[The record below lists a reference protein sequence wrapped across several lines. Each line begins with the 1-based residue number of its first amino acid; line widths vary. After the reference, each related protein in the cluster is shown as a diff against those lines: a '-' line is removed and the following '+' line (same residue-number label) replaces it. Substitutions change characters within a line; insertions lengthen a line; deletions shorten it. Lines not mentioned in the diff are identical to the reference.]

1 MEKFQVKGREKA
13 VNHPLR
19 KATTYMCVCV
29 FLMYL
34 FIYQETSIKKCY

>member
-19 KATTYMCVCV
+19 KATTYVCVCV
-29 FLMYL
+29 FFNVPFHISRNFY
-34 FIYQETSIKKCY
+34 